1 MENVIT
7 VRVKT
12 LSNLLIGGVPTPFE
26 IGGIDQKTAVDAE
39 GYPCI
44 PASSMKGALRAI
56 VHQNRESALGRRI
69 AELYVDYLEREA
81 KNNRDRIPQWV
92 KDTEEL
98 KRIADRYQEACQEL
112 TPEYLFGIEGFNGT
126 PKLLF
131 SDLILRDKPDNM
143 ESCFSIDM
151 KNSIAIVNQLPVSN
165 PRSYKTAR
173 SGLEFTGEIH
183 LYRIE
188 LLGESAVELCR
199 EFIQFNLE
207 QFNDGVHRLGNS
219 KSRGYGKIS
228 VSVLAE
234 SEARAK

>member
-1 MENVIT
+1 MENAIT

-44 PASSMKGALRAI
+44 PASTMKGALRAI
-56 VHQNRESALGRRI
+56 VHQNHKSELGQRI
-69 AELYVDYLEREA
+69 AALYENYIKREA
-81 KNNRDRIPQWV
+81 ENNRDRISQWV
-92 KDTEEL
+92 EDREEL
-98 KRIADRYQEACQEL
+98 KRIEVRYQKAYQES

-143 ESCFSIDM
+143 GSCFSIDM

-183 LYRIE
+183 LYRIG
-188 LLGESAVELCR
+188 LLGESAVELCK
-199 EFIQFNLE
+199 EYIQFNLE